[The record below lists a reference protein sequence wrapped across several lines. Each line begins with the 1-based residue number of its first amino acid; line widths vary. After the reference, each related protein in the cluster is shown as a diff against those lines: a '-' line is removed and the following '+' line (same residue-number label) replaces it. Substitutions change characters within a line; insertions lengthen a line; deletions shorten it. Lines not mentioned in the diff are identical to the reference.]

1 MLSQAV
7 WCMPINS
14 TPLGYSK
21 NKKKTGE
28 KYKPCSIIN
37 ISVNF
42 SDEKNADLSASR
54 TITLLL
60 SRELSLQNGQRA
72 RLSSRAAAMH
82 LSCLGIVTCPSIG
95 EKAKPN
101 PYILKASS
109 PWTAHSPVLIQ
120 KWIKPL
126 GNGHNILPVV
136 QKEHKTLLP
145 FNPK

>member
-14 TPLGYSK
+14 TPLGYTK
-21 NKKKTGE
+21 NKKKSGE

-37 ISVNF
+37 ISVNL

-60 SRELSLQNGQRA
+60 SRELSLQDGQRA

-82 LSCLGIVTCPSIG
+82 LSCPGIVTCPSIG
-95 EKAKPN
+95 ERTKPS
-101 PYILKASS
+101 PHILALKPS
-109 PWTAHSPVLIQ
+109 PTQTAHSPVLIQ

-126 GNGHNILPVV
+126 GNEHNILPVV
-136 QKEHKTLLP
+136 QKEH
-145 FNPK
+145 